1 MKTIDLLLAAP
12 GRLAIALAL
21 TAASA
26 STAAAQGGGQTNP
39 RAPLVLDEQG
49 SFYVNGEL
57 TFLAYPCGTSRPP
70 IPNYCDPGHIVSNQ
84 MYVQYQIPK
93 GGRKKGTY
101 PVVMVHGGSHMG
113 NTYDATPDGREGWRT
128 LFLRAG
134 FPVYVVDQPGVAR
147 SSFNPSRVN
156 EAQVNQDAS
165 LIPAAAMRISTLEQ
179 IWSFYRFGPQYPT
192 LNPGSQFPA
201 DAITQYLS
209 QMVPNTDAFMS
220 GPSASI
226 RIEALAELL
235 DKIGPAIILTHSA
248 SGPHGFAVVA
258 ARPGLVKGLISVEPA
273 GCSVPAAN
281 RPAFVGV
288 ATLTLFGDFI
298 AGNTGCQNTT
308 NQINAAGGNATM
320 VLLPEVGIFG
330 NSHMLILEKN
340 NHVVADWLVSWIRS
354 NVN

>member
-1 MKTIDLLLAAP
+1 VP
-12 GRLAIALAL
+12 GIHRSFKLVRRVVSPAVLVAV
-21 TAASA
+21 TVPGMGQ
-26 STAAAQGGGQTNP
+26 AQTHIRP
-39 RAPLVLDEQG
+39 PLVLEEQG

-57 TFLAYPCGTSRPP
+57 TFLHYPCGTSVPP

-93 GGRKKGTY
+93 RIRKKGVY
-101 PVVMVHGGSHMG
+101 PVIMVHGGSHMG

-128 LFLRAG
+128 LFLRKG

-156 EAQVNQDAS
+156 EAQVKQNAS

-179 IWSFYRFGPQYPT
+179 IWSFYRFGPHYPA

-201 DAITQYLS
+201 EALTQYLS
-209 QMVPNTDAFMS
+209 QMVPNTDAFLS
-220 GPSASI
+220 GPSASV

-235 DKIGPAIILTHSA
+235 DRIGPAIVITHSA

-258 ARPGLVKGLISVEPA
+258 ARPGLVKALISVEPA
-273 GCSVPAAN
+273 GCAVPASN

-288 ATLTLFGDFI
+288 ATLILFGDFI
-298 AGNTGCQNTT
+298 AGNAACQNTA
-308 NQINAAGGNATM
+308 NQINAAGGNAT
-320 VLLPEVGIFG
+320 LLRLPEVGIFG

-340 NHVVADWLVSWIRS
+340 NHVVADWVVDWIRTH
-354 NVN
+354 VH